1 MSGAMSGS
9 DSQPEEGD
17 GRWERYCEGF
27 DKSEGFDKLKDDICA
42 ALTARDSA
50 FTYSV
55 IGIDDAV
62 RLTAQALGLEDY
74 DITDFMLFKRLVSIF
89 LVARNAY
96 ELFLN
101 PGEIPEGVAIL
112 AGLASLPSDCDRC
125 ALLQVSQCGINKSA
139 PLSYSYLS
147 QVSRSGGL
155 GDKRQ

>member
-1 MSGAMSGS
+1 
-9 DSQPEEGD
+9 
-17 GRWERYCEGF
+17 
-27 DKSEGFDKLKDDICA
+27 
-42 ALTARDSA
+42 
-50 FTYSV
+50 
-55 IGIDDAV
+55 
-62 RLTAQALGLEDY
+62 
-74 DITDFMLFKRLVSIF
+74 MLFKRLLTIF